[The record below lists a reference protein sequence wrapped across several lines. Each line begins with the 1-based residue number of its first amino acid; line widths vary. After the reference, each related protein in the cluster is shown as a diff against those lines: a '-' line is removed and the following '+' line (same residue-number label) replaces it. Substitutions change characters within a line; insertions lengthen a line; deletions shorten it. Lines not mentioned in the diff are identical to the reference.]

1 MKKHKI
7 PKSVERAFFYA
18 VIVLAGACLVLLIIQ
33 ANDYAELEGI
43 RALYR

>member
-7 PKSVERAFFYA
+7 PKSVERLFFYSA
-18 VIVLAGACLVLLIIQ
+18 IALAGACLILLIVQ